1 MVHTMAGREPT
12 ITDDDV
18 LDVFRGAT
26 DPFLTTKEVSDELEL
41 GRRGTYDRLTD
52 LADEGKLERK
62 KVGESAIIWWLPISV
77 EEDHT

>member
-12 ITDDDV
+12 ITDNDV

-26 DPFLTTKEVSDELEL
+26 DPFLTTKEVSDELDL

-62 KVGESAIIWWLPISV
+62 KVGESAIIWWYPTL
-77 EEDHT
+77 ENNHT